1 MSKKVYVYG
10 LINPINNSLF
20 YIGLTNNLK
29 RRLSEHVRLKYNPN
43 KDKIIEDIIS
53 KGYKPDIIELD
64 STDIIWNKSKNKFK
78 HDLLEKEWI
87 KRAKT
92 CGNMLT
98 NMTDGGSGVLGEI
111 NEIVVY
117 KYDENGNYLN
127 KYKSLTEASK
137 KNNVSISKLSLALNQ
152 KVNKSSKGYYWFTSK
167 ENTKGFKFKKTIK
180 KKIKI
185 VSYDLEGNLYKVF
198 NSQSEA
204 ERMTGI
210 KSRQINKCLR
220 QKNKKRAGDYQWFYY
235 NDKSPN
241 KINKWVDPNLKSIL
255 QLDLNYKL
263 IKKYNSLN
271 DASNFLNLNYKTIWN
286 YLNGKTQPKN
296 YILKYE

>member
-1 MSKKVYVYG
+1 
-10 LINPINNSLF
+10 
-20 YIGLTNNLK
+20 
-29 RRLSEHVRLKYNPN
+29 
-43 KDKIIEDIIS
+43 
-53 KGYKPDIIELD
+53 
-64 STDIIWNKSKNKFK
+64 
-78 HDLLEKEWI
+78 
-87 KRAKT
+87 
-92 CGNMLT
+92 
-98 NMTDGGSGVLGEI
+98 
-111 NEIVVY
+111 
-117 KYDENGNYLN
+117 
-127 KYKSLTEASK
+127 
-137 KNNVSISKLSLALNQ
+137 
-152 KVNKSSKGYYWFTSK
+152 
-167 ENTKGFKFKKTIK
+167 
-180 KKIKI
+180 